1 MPGAGRDSGRRA
13 RRSGQ
18 WLRRRWVTLLMVLGV
33 SMWGVAV
40 PAREAPGGVYRLLP
54 LGQWQARW
62 AGPGG
67 GDGAWPGQG
76 AYGVVYVADVAPG
89 QHYDLGLRLRAGLNT
104 RLRVAVFDRP
114 PWAPGARRYDLPLG
128 PVVRTA
134 SPAVEYR
141 WHLGIS
147 PHSKGRRL
155 FITLSVA
162 AGTSG
167 QGHAVWHAIYL
178 APAPRRP
185 MDSFGRG
192 ITYLA
197 GPRTLVLAAGGD
209 GSPWAARDP
218 CAVPTL
224 APESCGPTNLV
235 RNGDF
240 RLGLAGWALIPGE
253 DGRDAGRILVD
264 EDGLVIRGANGRA
277 QVGVTQIL
285 QRRVAVSR
293 PLLLGLVLRLD
304 GDGAAGAAAAPAPLR
319 VSVCY
324 LDRKDEAHCGERAY
338 RRVFVTG
345 KAGGGGAAAVRV
357 PRGVWYEFEE
367 DLHRAAE
374 GLTVVTSLSITGGGA
389 AGVTARVRDVWL
401 RQP

>member
-1 MPGAGRDSGRRA
+1 
-13 RRSGQ
+13 
-18 WLRRRWVTLLMVLGV
+18 MVVGV
-33 SMWGVAV
+33 SMWGVVV

-62 AGPGG
+62 AGAGG
-67 GDGAWPGQG
+67 GDGAWPGPD

-89 QHYDLGLRLRAGLNT
+89 QHYDLGLRLRAGPNT

-114 PWAPGARRYDLPLG
+114 PSAPGARRYDLPLG

-162 AGTSG
+162 AGTPG
-167 QGHAVWHAIYL
+167 QGHGVWHAIYL
-178 APAPRRP
+178 APAPRPP

-197 GPRTLVLAAGGD
+197 GPRALVLAAGGD

-218 CAVPTL
+218 CAVLTP
-224 APESCGPTNLV
+224 APGPCGPPNLV
-235 RNGDF
+235 HNGDF

-253 DGRDAGRILVD
+253 KGSGAGRVVVD
-264 EDGLVIRGANGRA
+264 GGGLVIRGADGGP

-285 QRRVAVSR
+285 PRRVVASR

-304 GDGAAGAAAAPAPLR
+304 GDGAAGAPAGLAPLQ

-324 LDRKDEAHCGERAY
+324 LDREDKAHCGERAY
-338 RRVFVTG
+338 RRVFVMG
-345 KAGGGGAAAVRV
+345 KADGGGAAAVRV